1 MFSLPG
7 SPALQDGEL
16 HIVYPIFEGT
26 YEMNEIDKKLKDPNI
41 SVITAKLFDLILKMP
56 VLERQA
62 LLEEL
67 EEKVHKGRRKAPREK
82 YFKDVDF
89 ATKDRVFRGFIQNI
103 SADGVLIE
111 TSESL
116 SIGQEITLAFELP
129 NTNEHVKIVG
139 KIARVLPDGGFGVK
153 FNSTI
158 KSLTVEEE
166 KAKKKEKNTK

>member
-1 MFSLPG
+1 
-7 SPALQDGEL
+7 
-16 HIVYPIFEGT
+16 
-26 YEMNEIDKKLKDPNI
+26 MNDIDKRLKDPNI
-41 SVITAKLFDLILKMP
+41 SVITARLFDLILKMP
-56 VLERQA
+56 TLERQA

-67 EEKVHKGRRKAPREK
+67 ENRIHAGRRTARREK

-116 SIGQEITLAFELP
+116 SEGQQITLAFELP
-129 NTNEHVKIVG
+129 NTNEHVKISG

-153 FNSTI
+153 FDSSIASLSSTED
-158 KSLTVEEE
+158 KND
-166 KAKKKEKNTK
+166 KNDKK

>member
-1 MFSLPG
+1 
-7 SPALQDGEL
+7 
-16 HIVYPIFEGT
+16 
-26 YEMNEIDKKLKDPNI
+26 MNDIDKRLKDPNI
-41 SVITAKLFDLILKMP
+41 SVITARLFDLILKMP
-56 VLERQA
+56 TLERQA

-67 EEKVHKGRRKAPREK
+67 EDRLHKGRRTAPREK

-129 NTNEHVKIVG
+129 NTKEHVKISG

-153 FNSTI
+153 FNSSI
-158 KSLTVEEE
+158 KSLSSDKDEDQP
-166 KAKKKEKNTK
+166 KDKK